1 MQDRLAK
8 ILDGLNE
15 RQREAVTTING
26 PLLVVA
32 GAGSGKTKV
41 LTHRIAYMIE
51 SGITPWNILAL
62 TFTNKAAAEM
72 QQRISSLLTEEEAY
86 QVYSGTF
93 HSVFGR
99 ILRKEANIIGY
110 SSNYSIY
117 DTDDQE
123 RVVKKIIKD
132 LGFNTNKGSHKPF
145 MHRISAA
152 KNDLLT
158 ADDYK
163 AEADTIV
170 KKETA
175 MVYEAYEK
183 FLKENDA
190 MDFDDLLIN
199 FIVMLQKDK
208 SILEKYQNHF
218 RFVLVDEYQDTNK
231 AQYIAIRLL
240 TKAHS
245 NLCVVGDDAQSIY
258 KWRGADI
265 RNILDF
271 QKDNPAA
278 KIIRLEQNYR
288 STKNILGGANSLIAK
303 NKEQI
308 PKKLFTENP
317 QGDKIDILKFE
328 NDNQEAFN
336 IAATIKTKGGYKY
349 TWKDFAV
356 LYRTNAQSRSLES
369 AFRKHSLPYQIIGG
383 MSFYKRKEVKDVAA
397 YLRLLVNQSDSIA
410 LMRVINEPPRGL
422 GTISL
427 TKIINYATRNGEP
440 IVTAFRNAENVPGL
454 QKRAVNAATKFVNMI
469 DTFREKY
476 YSGDK
481 GLAIEQYIE
490 ATGLIEMYQSLGT
503 EEAEDRL
510 NNINELLSDIV
521 TFLTNNP
528 EYGLHEY
535 LQTISLSSDFE
546 ETDMNKDC
554 VKLMTIH
561 AAKGLEFPYVFV
573 AGMAEGLLPL
583 ERNGAVEDL
592 EEERRLMYVAMTRA
606 MEKLY
611 LTYPAQRYSF
621 GDIKSLFGS
630 LFLSEIQTD
639 FVRNNN
645 EDFMIRHKP
654 QPPKFPNNFS
664 KRRPRPKPKERPF
677 FDDIPQQEESYSQ
690 IPEDDRTPLKVGDR
704 VHHSKFGEGKITGMS
719 GAGNMQK
726 ATVNFDNFG
735 KKSLMLQFA
744 KLVRLG

>member
-8 ILDGLNE
+8 ITNGLNE

-51 SGITPWNILAL
+51 SGITPWNILSL

-72 QQRISSLLTEEEAY
+72 KQRISTLLTEAEAN

-93 HSVFGR
+93 HSVFGK
-99 ILRKEANIIGY
+99 ILRTEAHVIGY
-110 SSNYSIY
+110 TSNYSIY
-117 DTDDQE
+117 DTDDQD

-132 LGFNTNKGSHKPF
+132 LGFGTNKGAHKPF

-152 KNDLLT
+152 KNELLT
-158 ADDYK
+158 AADYK
-163 AEADTIV
+163 AEADTVV

-199 FIVMLQKDK
+199 FIVLLQKDQ
-208 SILEKYQNHF
+208 SILEKYQNRF

-245 NLCVVGDDAQSIY
+245 NICVVGDDAQSIY

-288 STKNILGGANSLIAK
+288 STKNILGGANSVIAH

-317 QGDKIDILKFE
+317 QGEKINILKFE

-336 IAATIKTKGGYKY
+336 IAATIKTKGGYQY

-397 YLRLLVNQSDSIA
+397 YLRLLVNQSDGIA
-410 LMRVINEPPRGL
+410 LMRVVNEPPRGL
-422 GTISL
+422 GTTSL
-427 TKIINYATRNGEP
+427 DRITNYANRNGEP
-440 IVTAFRNAENVPGL
+440 IVSAFRNAENVPGL
-454 QKRAVNAATKFVNMI
+454 QKRAVNAATKFINTI
-469 DTFREKY
+469 DIFREKY
-476 YSGDK
+476 ATEDK
-481 GLAIEQYIE
+481 SLAIEQYIE

-521 TFLTNNP
+521 TFLANNP
-528 EYGLHEY
+528 EYGLDDY

-554 VKLMTIH
+554 VKLMTVH

-583 ERNGAVEDL
+583 ERNGAVDDL

-611 LTYPAQRYSF
+611 LTYPAQRYNF
-621 GDIKSLFGS
+621 GDIKSMFS
-630 LFLSEIQTD
+630 SIFLSEIKPD
-639 FVRNNN
+639 FVHRND
-645 EDFMIRHKP
+645 EDTIRRRRP
-654 QPPKFPNNFS
+654 QPPKFPNSFS
-664 KRRPRPKPKERPF
+664 QRPKPKPKDRPF
-677 FDDIPQQEESYSQ
+677 FDDIPQEESYSQ
-690 IPEDDRTPLKVGDR
+690 IPEDDGTPLKVGDR
-704 VHHSKFGEGKITGMS
+704 VRHSKFGNGKITGMS

-726 ATVNFDNFG
+726 ATVNFDAFG
-735 KKSLMLQFA
+735 KKSLMMQFA
-744 KLVRLG
+744 KLVKIG